1 MELRELNREMS
12 RLLQY
17 GLQRGLL
24 EREDLP
30 YAANRMLALLGA
42 REFTPQPVEE
52 TLPYP
57 REPLERICDWGGGA
71 GPFRPDT
78 RDARDQLDTEVMNC
92 LMPRPSQVVKTF
104 YPALREGQEVRH
116 DYYYDLSRASNYI
129 RVDRVEKDKLWTAPT
144 EYGDL
149 VITINL
155 SKPEKDPK
163 AIAAAKNA
171 PSPATPSAP
180 CAGRT
185 KGTLA
190 ARTRPPGATTG
201 SSPWSWAGRSGSC
214 STPPTCTTTSTA
226 SSSPA
231 STGP

>member
-57 REPLERICDWGGGA
+57 REPLERICDWAAEQGLLD
-71 GPFRPDT
+71 PDT

-92 LMPRPSQVVKTF
+92 LMPRPSQVQKEFWERYEESPQKATDYF
-104 YPALREGQEVRH
+104 YK
-116 DYYYDLSRASNYI
+116 LSQDSDYI
-129 RVDRVEKDKLWTAPT
+129 RRYRVKKDQKWKVEIP
-144 EYGDL
+144 YGDIDL
-149 VITINL
+149 TINL
-155 SKPEKDPK
+155 
-163 AIAAAKNA
+163 
-171 PSPATPSAP
+171 
-180 CAGRT
+180 
-185 KGTLA
+185 
-190 ARTRPPGATTG
+190 
-201 SSPWSWAGRSGSC
+201 
-214 STPPTCTTTSTA
+214 
-226 SSSPA
+226 
-231 STGP
+231 